1 MRILV
6 AEDDAALRSVLE
18 RGLRENGYV
27 VDAVADGAAAL
38 RYLRAYEYDVAVL
51 DWRMPERTGIEVVA
65 EARSRGNRTP
75 ILMLTARDTP
85 ADRVAGLNEGADDYL
100 VKPFDFAELVA
111 RLQAL
116 QRRPPLAV
124 GPVLTCGTLS
134 FDPATREAMDSG
146 EPLALTAIESAL
158 VELLLRRRPKVLTRQ
173 SIAVQVWD
181 NEADAVGSNTIDVH
195 IGRLRSKLDGS
206 SARIE
211 TVRGTGYRM
220 IEK

>member
-38 RYLRAYEYDVAVL
+38 RHLRAYEYDVAVL
-51 DWRMPERTGIEVVA
+51 DWRMPERAGIEVVA
-65 EARSRGNRTP
+65 EARSHGNRTP

-85 ADRVAGLNEGADDYL
+85 ADRVAGLNGGADDYL

-111 RLQAL
+111 RVQAL
-116 QRRPPLAV
+116 QRRPPLAI
-124 GPVLTCGTLS
+124 GPVLVCGTLR
-134 FDPATREAMDSG
+134 FDSAAREATVSE
-146 EPLALTAIESAL
+146 EPVALTAIESAL
-158 VELLLRRRPKVLTRQ
+158 VELLLRRSPNVLTRQ

-195 IGRLRSKLDGS
+195 IGRLRAKLDRS

-220 IEK
+220 IEM

>member
-1 MRILV
+1 M

-27 VDAVADGAAAL
+27 VDAVADGTAAL
-38 RYLRAYEYDVAVL
+38 RHLRAYDYDVAVL

-65 EARSRGNRTP
+65 EARQRGDRTP

-111 RLQAL
+111 RVQAL

-124 GPVLTCGTLS
+124 GLVLECADLC
-134 FDPATREAMDSG
+134 FDPATREVTVSG
-146 EPLALTAIESAL
+146 EPVALTAIETSL
-158 VELLLRRRPKVLTRQ
+158 VELLLRRHPSVLTRR
-173 SIAVQVWD
+173 SIAVQIWD

-195 IGRLRSKLDGS
+195 VGRLRAKLAGS
-206 SARIE
+206 GARIE

-220 IEK
+220 VEA